1 MTLPPNM
8 PVVLIADK
16 LAESTVAALGDQV
29 EVRWVDGPDRPKLL
43 EAVADA
49 DALLVRSATTVDA
62 EVIAAAPK
70 LKIIA
75 RAGVGLDNVDVEA
88 ATAAGVLVVNAPTS
102 NIHSAAEHALA
113 LMLSAARQIPA
124 ADATLREH
132 TWKRSA
138 FNGTELFGKTV
149 GVVGLGRIGQLVAAR
164 VAAFGTHVIA
174 YDPYVPPARAA
185 QLGIELLPLDDVLAR
200 ADFISVHLPK
210 TKETAG
216 LLGAEALARTK
227 PGVIIVNAARGGLI
241 DEHALADAIRSGH
254 VRAAGLDV
262 FATEPCTDSPLFDLP
277 QAVVTPHLGAST
289 SEAQDRAGTDVAE
302 SVKLALAGEF
312 VPDAVNVGAGAV
324 SDEVSPWLDLVR
336 KLGVLAG
343 VLGTEPPDS
352 LSVRVC
358 GELAA
363 EDVEVLKLS
372 ALRGLFSTMTDQQV
386 TFVNAPA
393 LAADRGL
400 ETELAT
406 ASESPNHR
414 SLVDVRVVAPDGS
427 AVNVSGTL
435 SGPQQ
440 VQKVVSINGRS
451 FDLRAE
457 GMNLILHYRDK
468 PGALGK
474 IGTLLGAA
482 NVSIE
487 AAQLSQDASGEGATV
502 MLRLDRD
509 VPAEVRTA
517 IRDAV
522 DAGTLEVVDLS

>member
-1 MTLPPNM
+1 MNL

-70 LKIIA
+70 LKIVA
-75 RAGVGLDNVDVEA
+75 RAGVGLDNVDVPA

-132 TWKRSA
+132 TWKRSS
-138 FNGTELFGKTV
+138 FNGTEIYGKTV

-164 VAAFGTHVIA
+164 LAAFGTHVIA

-185 QLGIELLPLDDVLAR
+185 QLGIELLALDDLLPR

-210 TKETAG
+210 TPETAG
-216 LLGAEALARTK
+216 LLGKEALAKTK

-241 DEHALADAIRSGH
+241 DEHALAEAVKSGH

-262 FATEPCTDSPLFDLP
+262 FSTEPCTDSPLFELP
-277 QAVVTPHLGAST
+277 QVVVTPHLGAST

-324 SDEVSPWLDLVR
+324 SEEVSPWLDLAR
-336 KLGVLAG
+336 KLGVLVG
-343 VLGTEPPDS
+343 VLTKEPPTT
-352 LSVRVC
+352 LNVRVS

-372 ALRGLFSTMTDQQV
+372 ALRGFFSTVTDQQV
-386 TFVNAPA
+386 TFVNAPG
-393 LAADRGL
+393 LANDRGL
-400 ETELAT
+400 QTELTT
-406 ASESPNHR
+406 ASESLNHR
-414 SLVDVRVVAPDGS
+414 SVVDVRVVGPDGS
-427 AVNVSGTL
+427 ATNVSGTL

-440 VQKVVSINGRS
+440 TEKIVQINGRN

-457 GMNLILHYRDK
+457 GVNLILHYTDQ

-482 NVSIE
+482 DVNIL
-487 AAQLSQDASGEGATV
+487 AAQLSQDTTGAAATV

-509 VPAEVRTA
+509 VPADVRTA
-517 IRDAV
+517 IGDAV
-522 DAGTLEVVDLS
+522 GAVTLEVVDFS